1 MSVMVNNNVDSLKQ
15 SGQSCQVPELL
26 ASGVSIAE
34 AVAVWLSGLYAR
46 KPILH
51 WVHLLRVNVGK
62 AKIGSVASR
71 KAEFVFVDKVSAFRG
86 YRDSLADKLVVVR
99 SRSDSSTAKI
109 IRQSDSSRY
118 FPEGRY
124 RIKAKIVKRMGGFYS
139 TNGLM
144 LTATYAPQMISVD
157 DAFRDVGGR
166 SRRLLDNINRWRRRN
181 GMARVRGIK
190 VLEVQPSTGYPHFHI
205 AFPKLRYLAPISK
218 LTEWWGQAVNSVDL
232 SYRDN
237 FSPTGYVCKYI
248 SKLEGWS
255 DDAMAEIWFNRTRLY
270 SMSRDY
276 YTQVEDKRRPE
287 WEFYTTKLLSLL
299 SMPELMTTFD
309 NVDCRD
315 RSVLRAGFT

>member
-1 MSVMVNNNVDSLKQ
+1 MPYNEDSIKE
-15 SGQSCQVPELL
+15 SYRGCQAPELL
-26 ASGVSIAE
+26 SSGVSVTE
-34 AVAVWLSGLYAR
+34 AVAVWLSGLYPR

-62 AKIGSVASR
+62 AKTDALATP
-71 KAEFVFVDKVSAFRG
+71 KANFVFVDKVSAFCQ
-86 YRDSLADKLVVVR
+86 YREALADKLVVVSNR
-99 SRSDSSTAKI
+99 FDGSTARI
-109 IRQSDSSRY
+109 IRRSDSSRY

-144 LTATYAPQMISVD
+144 LTATYAPQLITLD
-157 DAFRDVGGR
+157 EAWRRVGSDG
-166 SRRLLDNINRWRRRN
+166 RRLLDDINRWRRRH
-181 GMARVRGIK
+181 GLARVRGIK
-190 VLEVQPSTGYPHFHI
+190 VIEVQPSTGYPHFHI
-205 AFPKLRYLAPISK
+205 AFPKLRWLAPVAK
-218 LTEWWGQAVNSVDL
+218 LTEWWGQAPNSVDL
-232 SYRDN
+232 VYRDN

-255 DDAMAEIWFNRTRLY
+255 DESMAEIWFNRTRLY

-276 YTQVEDKRRPE
+276 YTQVEDKRIPE
-287 WEFYTTKLLSLL
+287 WVFYTTKHLSSL
-299 SMPELMTTFD
+299 SMPELMVAFD